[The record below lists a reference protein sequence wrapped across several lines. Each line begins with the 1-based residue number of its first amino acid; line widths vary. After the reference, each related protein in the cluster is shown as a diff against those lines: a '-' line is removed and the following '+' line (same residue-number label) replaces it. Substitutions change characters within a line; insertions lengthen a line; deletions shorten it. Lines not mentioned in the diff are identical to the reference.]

1 MAINEEQLNIAREFY
16 RDGKYSKAAEHF
28 RKAGKPGQLTEADF
42 AMYIEALSLGGNNY
56 QAEDIMKM
64 LPAKWRD
71 EPKILRARAISA
83 YAQQYYNL
91 SVKEFDRY
99 FVTNKDDMF
108 ALDWAMKAAC
118 RARKWEKAIKFADIV
133 LSVNETDADA
143 LYTAGRSFLALRRDD
158 DAQRCLEKS
167 LQANPANAEAHA
179 ALSRMFLLKGDY
191 EKARWHI
198 KETFKTDGSNYLATE
213 TLVLLQKERNL
224 FLSLVLSL
232 FWLLFKLPRRI
243 INAVFHFNGWLGVI
257 LVIPVFFL
265 WLLSELSFFCM
276 RFDKTLED
284 QMSVESKSRNAWSLP
299 TILIILVV
307 FSTPRMIR
315 DYNDDVFSRRIAPVC
330 AQNSSS
336 EIDQRKLKEQNEL
349 QEQAYIDQYDRS
361 AVGRTDLEPEV
372 LASILE
378 FELRKPVRD
387 PLRTALAVSWL
398 AHDSPHPTAAMMY
411 GYASK
416 IASSGSSKAY
426 SEFFKEQQ
434 VWALA
439 GKPSKRLPAA
449 AYTRLNAKP
458 L

>member
-1 MAINEEQLNIAREFY
+1 MAINEDHLIAAREFY
-16 RDGKYSKAAEHF
+16 RDGNYPKASDYF
-28 RKAGKPGQLTEADF
+28 RKAGKPGKLAEADF

-64 LPAKWRD
+64 LPSKWRN
-71 EPKILRARAISA
+71 EPKILRARAIFA

-91 SVKEFDRY
+91 SVKEFDSY
-99 FVTNKDDMF
+99 FATTKDDMF
-108 ALDWAMKAAC
+108 ALSWAMKAAC
-118 RARKWEKAIKFADIV
+118 RAKQWEKAIKFADIV
-133 LSVNETDADA
+133 LGVSETNADA

-158 DAQRCLEKS
+158 DAQKCLEKS
-167 LQANPANAEAHA
+167 LLSNPANAESHA
-179 ALSRMFLLKGDY
+179 ALSRIFLLKGDY

-213 TLVLLQKERNL
+213 TLVLLQKERSL

-265 WLLSELSFFCM
+265 WLVSELSFFFM

-284 QMSVESKSRNAWSLP
+284 QMSVESKSRNAWSVP
-299 TILIILVV
+299 TILVILVV
-307 FSTPRMIR
+307 FSTPRVIR
-315 DYNDDVFSRRIAPVC
+315 DYNDGVFSRRIAPLV
-330 AQNSSS
+330 AQHRGSQI
-336 EIDQRKLKEQNEL
+336 EQKQLKEQNEL

-361 AVGRTDLEPEV
+361 AVGRPDLEPEV

-387 PLRTALAVSWL
+387 PLRVALAVSWL
-398 AHDSPHPTAAMMY
+398 AHDYPLPTAAIMY

-416 IASSGSSKAY
+416 IAGAGSHRAY

-439 GKPSKRLPAA
+439 GKPAKRLPAA